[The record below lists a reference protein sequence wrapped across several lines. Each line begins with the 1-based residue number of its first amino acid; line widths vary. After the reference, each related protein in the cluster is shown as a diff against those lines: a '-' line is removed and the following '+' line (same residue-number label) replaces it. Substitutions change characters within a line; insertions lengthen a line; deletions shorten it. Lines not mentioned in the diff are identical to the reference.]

1 MSAIIKALKILVLV
15 AILAPA
21 VLWLDQTFGPGYT
34 QSMQQQ
40 ILADLNAKEDSN
52 SDTTPADK
60 QPTTATIEQA
70 ENSEQAALDKKEDN
84 KKVDGTAKPPEKVS
98 TDTIT
103 NTIPQTKTETK
114 AQTKDK
120 KLQGID
126 ISHFQGN
133 INWQAFTKNQF
144 EFVFV
149 KATGGETFIDPK
161 FSSNWH
167 ALRTTNLARGAY
179 HFFYASDDAKKQAEH
194 FLTTI
199 GKLKPTDLPPV
210 LDVEITDHS
219 DAQTILNGVLTWLET
234 IEDETERLPI
244 IYSGISF
251 AKQYLTDERLSKYPL
266 WIADYNKTLPPLPE
280 PWQKQGW
287 QFWQYT
293 ETGHALGIN
302 GNVDHSYF
310 SGNKDDLSSF
320 IESTNIK

>member
-1 MSAIIKALKILVLV
+1 MSAIIKTLKSLLLL

-21 VLWLDQTFGPGYT
+21 ILWLDQTFGPGYT
-34 QSMQQQ
+34 KSMQQQ
-40 ILADLNAKEDSN
+40 ILADLNPQSSPQEQEPEPNKPTKEKTQTDN
-52 SDTTPADK
+52 K
-60 QPTTATIEQA
+60 QSAQNQQPISIEQP
-70 ENSEQAALDKKEDN
+70 NTPDKA
-84 KKVDGTAKPPEKVS
+84 TAKTTNS
-98 TDTIT
+98 T
-103 NTIPQTKTETK
+103 
-114 AQTKDK
+114 
-120 KLQGID
+120 LQGID
-126 ISHFQGN
+126 ISHFQGD
-133 INWQAFTKNQF
+133 INWQIFTKNHF
-144 EFVFV
+144 DFVFV
-149 KATGGETFIDPK
+149 KATGGETFVDPK

-167 ALRTTNLARGAY
+167 ALRTTHLARGAY
-179 HFFYASDDAKKQAEH
+179 HFFYASDDPKKQAEH
-194 FLTTI
+194 FLATI

-234 IEDETERLPI
+234 IEDETGRLPI

-251 AKQYLTDERLSKYPL
+251 AKQYLNDEKLSKYPL

-287 QFWQYT
+287 KFWQYT

-310 SGNKDDLSSF
+310 NGSKDDLSSF